1 MFISYSSLRTLVRP
15 YSARTALIQT
25 AEGRPLQKTNNANC
39 TYIFLAGIFR
49 TNLTEFIIYFVE
61 YERCLFKLYL
71 HVFYKQMFIWN
82 VFLSVINWVKFIF
95 VECIRSYFFVL
106 VPMYGWVRIEAGHIF
121 VTHNLGWI
129 LYTCKLTIVYVFFW
143 KYSRSCEIKSYLCVI
158 PDYNPPWSKFHLNPF
173 SCFDVKD

>member
-106 VPMYGWVRIEAGHIF
+106 VPMYGWVRIEGRRVIFLWHITLAGYYM
-121 VTHNLGWI
+121 
-129 LYTCKLTIVYVFFW
+129 YTCKLTIVYVFFLKIYYLLPPALPTFRW
-143 KYSRSCEIKSYLCVI
+143 YKKQPIYYKCYSRL
-158 PDYNPPWSKFHLNPF
+158 
-173 SCFDVKD
+173 